1 MRLEEK
7 RLSPRRNIFRNN
19 FLTDNK
25 NKMTMKKNY
34 ITPLI
39 EVCETELQ
47 GMIMTSPGGTNLSGV
62 TPGNEE
68 EKPTEFAKE
77 HDNFWDFD
85 D

>member
-34 ITPLI
+34 IKPLI

-47 GMIMTSPGGTNLSGV
+47 GMIMTSPGGTSLPGV
-62 TPGNEE
+62 NPGE
-68 EKPTEFAKE
+68 EKDKPSEFAKE
-77 HDNFWDFD
+77 QDNLWDFD

>member
-1 MRLEEK
+1 
-7 RLSPRRNIFRNN
+7 
-19 FLTDNK
+19 
-25 NKMTMKKNY
+25 MKKNY

-47 GMIMTSPGGTNLSGV
+47 GMIMTSIDGTSLSGV

-68 EKPTEFAKE
+68 NKPTEFAKE
-77 HDNFWDFD
+77 QDNLWDFD